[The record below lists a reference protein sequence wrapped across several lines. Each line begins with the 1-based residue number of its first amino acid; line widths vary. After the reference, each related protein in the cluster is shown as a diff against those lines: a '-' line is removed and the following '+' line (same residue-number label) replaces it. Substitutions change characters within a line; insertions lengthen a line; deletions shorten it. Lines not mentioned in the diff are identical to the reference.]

1 MHGNVPRGAPEIVAQ
16 IRLAERDGFASI
28 WMSHLLLV
36 EGYDGPSI
44 VAAAATVTSRIEL
57 ATFVPFLTRHP
68 ALVAHQAL
76 TIQALSGN
84 RLVLCMASNHRVLV
98 EQGLGMEFGDPVALL
113 GDYLPVLETLFRGEP
128 VRRLASPY
136 RTRVVPDVPDALP
149 PPVLLPGLRK
159 SMVTLAGAC
168 RWVVTI
174 MAGPR
179 GR

>member
-1 MHGNVPRGAPEIVAQ
+1 MTSPAGRPEIVAQ

-36 EGYDGPSI
+36 EGFDGPSI

-84 RLVLCMASNHRVLV
+84 RLVL
-98 EQGLGMEFGDPVALL
+98 
-113 GDYLPVLETLFRGEP
+113 
-128 VRRLASPY
+128 
-136 RTRVVPDVPDALP
+136 
-149 PPVLLPGLRK
+149 
-159 SMVTLAGAC
+159 
-168 RWVVTI
+168 
-174 MAGPR
+174 
-179 GR
+179 